1 MGGSLVCTPKPCD
14 GNPTGAEGG
23 DNYDPNVQDCTGK
36 FDGSGCDASC
46 YPGYMP
52 SGEAHYTCANA
63 GGRKGRWT
71 DGSLKCTPVTCEQAK
86 PQGPGAVKVLHSAQC
101 AQSTYSRQDP
111 PTCEATCV
119 TGYNDNTDEF
129 HTCESRHPLSCPR
142 I

>member
-63 GGRKGRWT
+63 GGRKGRWS
-71 DGSLKCTPVTCEQAK
+71 DGSLKCTPVTCKNALLLKIIQKTNKMLKQSERNLK
-86 PQGPGAVKVLHSAQC
+86 TNLKNNLKKKVLGV
-101 AQSTYSRQDP
+101 
-111 PTCEATCV
+111 EK
-119 TGYNDNTDEF
+119 
-129 HTCESRHPLSCPR
+129 
-142 I
+142 